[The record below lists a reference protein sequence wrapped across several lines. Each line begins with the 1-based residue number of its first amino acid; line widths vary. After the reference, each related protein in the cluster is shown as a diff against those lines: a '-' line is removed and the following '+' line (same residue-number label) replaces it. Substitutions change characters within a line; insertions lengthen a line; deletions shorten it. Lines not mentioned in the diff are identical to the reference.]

1 MPNLKQQA
9 EMDAFK
15 YRNYSSV
22 KKIDDMKFTEDGLR
36 KVAESHAVNFLNAN
50 PDEYE
55 DIKAAVKEYISA
67 FVEVFREQG
76 DLLTPVQY
84 EAHTKAI
91 KDAEEEMERA
101 REWKRSPKDDNTAIS
116 VNAFFAA
123 GEYILMRF
131 VGVGSIKSSDE
142 NPLTSLLEDP
152 EVLQIHRQYI
162 KQYTQTYKA
171 CIARY
176 SPPAPKEKK
185 WWQQLF

>member
-15 YRNYSSV
+15 YRNYSSA

-36 KVAESHAVNFLNAN
+36 KIAESHAVNFINAN

-55 DIKAAVKEYISA
+55 DVKATVKEYMDA
-67 FVEVFREQG
+67 FIEVFREQG
-76 DLLTPVQY
+76 DLLTPAQY
-84 EAHTKAI
+84 EAHSKAI

-101 REWKRSPKDDNTAIS
+101 REWKRSPKDDATTIS

-131 VGVGSIKSSDE
+131 VGIRGMNSSE
-142 NPLTSLLEDP
+142 NQLTVLLEDP

-162 KQYTQTYKA
+162 KQYTQSYKER
-171 CIARY
+171 IVQYR
-176 SPPAPKEKK
+176 PPEQK
-185 WWQQLF
+185 WWQRLF